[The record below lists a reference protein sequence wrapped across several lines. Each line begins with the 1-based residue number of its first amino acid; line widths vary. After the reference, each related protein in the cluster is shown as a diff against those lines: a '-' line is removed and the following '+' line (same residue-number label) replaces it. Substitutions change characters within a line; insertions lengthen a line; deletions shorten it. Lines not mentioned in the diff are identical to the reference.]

1 MIDTPFLFQEMENE
15 LKTFLLE
22 QQLKGDSTDGT
33 FDLIDNLTNR
43 LQEDFDEII
52 GNNVGKKKALSN
64 H

>member
-1 MIDTPFLFQEMENE
+1 MRTYL
-15 LKTFLLE
+15 LK
-22 QQLKGDSTDGT
+22 QLVEGDSTDGV

-52 GNNVGKKKALSN
+52 GENNDKKALSD

>member
-52 GNNVGKKKALSN
+52 GNNVREKKALSN